1 MPAYCLWSIQ
11 KSGMIPDTF
20 NISMYHVISQGG
32 LWFSDSSFLE
42 VESSCKYLP
51 DILMLSF
58 LLLSSLLESQSLLV
72 SPATKQKRIGHGP
85 F

>member
-11 KSGMIPDTF
+11 KPGMIPDIF
-20 NISMYHVISQGG
+20 NISMYHVISQRG

-42 VESSCKYLP
+42 KVENSCKYLP

-58 LLLSSLLESQSLLV
+58 SSFLPPRKSELV
-72 SPATKQKRIGHGP
+72 G
-85 F
+85 